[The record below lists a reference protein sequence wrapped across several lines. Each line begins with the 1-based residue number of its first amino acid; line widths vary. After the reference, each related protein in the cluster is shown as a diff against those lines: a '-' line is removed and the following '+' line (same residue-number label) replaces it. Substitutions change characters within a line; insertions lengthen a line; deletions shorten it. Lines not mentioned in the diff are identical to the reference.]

1 MTQLY
6 TQTGRRLK
14 PQPEG
19 SGDVLELRGVGS
31 RGPCLQETL
40 RSSAN
45 QKSIHLSVVICGR
58 QAPSPRGA
66 VMSNEGRNKAGP
78 DRSLNS
84 SAGIE
89 LRGMILGCSLC
100 SAYFRDV

>member
-1 MTQLY
+1 M
-6 TQTGRRLK
+6 
-14 PQPEG
+14 
-19 SGDVLELRGVGS
+19 
-31 RGPCLQETL
+31 QETL

-45 QKSIHLSVVICGR
+45 RKSIHLSIVICGR
-58 QAPSPRGA
+58 RASSPGGA
-66 VMSNEGRNKAGP
+66 VVPNEGRNKAGP

-89 LRGMILGCSLC
+89 LRGMVLGCSLC